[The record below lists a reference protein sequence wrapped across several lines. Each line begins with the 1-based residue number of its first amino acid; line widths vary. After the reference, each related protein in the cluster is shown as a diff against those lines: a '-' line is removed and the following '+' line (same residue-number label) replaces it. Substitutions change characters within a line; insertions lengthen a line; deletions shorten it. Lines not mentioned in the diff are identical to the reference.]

1 MRFGIA
7 ARLALLLALVGVI
20 ASGVTGFYVY
30 SASRALLIQSSKS
43 ELLTSTK
50 VLASRIVV
58 AREETSRN
66 LQLLS
71 RHPDA
76 LAALDAAFDT
86 PDTAAEDRLAILFER
101 LMAVNPNYF
110 QVRLIGAAEHGLE
123 RVRVDRGSDELLRIA
138 GEDLQEK
145 GHYAYVFDTL
155 TLAANET
162 YLSRFTINHEQGAH
176 AGLGRPTAQLGMPV
190 VDDDGRTR
198 GVIVINIDLHG
209 VFKELS
215 AGLPA
220 DFKLYLTNAAGDFL
234 IHPDPAQSFGFDHGR
249 RILVQDEFPST
260 TDLVAGR
267 TTQVLLEATSG
278 IHANTPVVAAFISQ
292 PVTIHSDESRLI
304 LGLAEPLATVLR
316 QADALGNV
324 ILQIVLGIC
333 LACILIAIA
342 VARAVTRPIN
352 SMSLA
357 LRDFTADGP
366 MSALPT
372 RRSDEIGLLARSF
385 SALGEQVR
393 RQLSELQ
400 QRRQEL
406 EHLAQHDTLTGLPN
420 RALFADRME
429 QALAGAR
436 RDHTRLALMFIDL
449 DGFKPIND
457 ERGHAVGD
465 VLLKEVGA
473 RIRRSIR
480 ESDTAARIGG
490 DEFVVL
496 LRHIQ
501 SKDDAL
507 AVAEKVRLSI
517 NQPIPTDGLPLV
529 ISASVGV
536 ATFPEGGSDAIEL
549 AKNADR
555 AMYRAKQQGRNDV
568 VVHLPA
574 GQ

>member
-30 SASRALLIQSSKS
+30 NASRTLLIQSSKS

-58 AREETSRN
+58 AREEISRN

-71 RHPDA
+71 GHPDA
-76 LAALDAAFDT
+76 LAALDAAFDA
-86 PDTAAEDRLAILFER
+86 PDTAAENRLAILFEQ

-110 QVRLIGAAEHGLE
+110 QIRLIGAAEHGLE
-123 RVRVDRGSDELLRIA
+123 RVRVDRGSDEPLRVG

-145 GHYAYVFDTL
+145 GHYPYVFDTL
-155 TLAANET
+155 KLAANET
-162 YLSRFTINHEQGAH
+162 YLSRFAINHEQGAH

-190 VDDDGRTR
+190 VDRDGHTR
-198 GVIVINIDLHG
+198 GVVVINIDLHG

-220 DFKLYLTNAAGDFL
+220 DFKLYLANAEGDFL
-234 IHPDPAQSFGFDHGR
+234 VHPDPAQSFGFDRGR

-260 TDLVAGR
+260 ADLVLNKSP
-267 TTQVLLEATSG
+267 QVLLEVSSG
-278 IHANTPVVAAFISQ
+278 SHSDLPVVAAFISQ
-292 PVTIHSDESRLI
+292 PVSIHSDESRLI

-333 LACILIAIA
+333 LACVLIAIA

-357 LRDFTADGP
+357 LRDFTAGAP

-372 RRSDEIGLLARSF
+372 ERHDEIGLLARSF
-385 SALGEQVR
+385 GALSEQIR

-400 QRRQEL
+400 QRRHEL

-429 QALAGAR
+429 QALASAR
-436 RDHTRLALMFIDL
+436 RDNTRLALMFIDL
-449 DGFKPIND
+449 DDFKPIND

-465 VLLKEVGA
+465 LLLKEVGT
-473 RIRRSIR
+473 RIRKAIR

-501 SKDDAL
+501 NKEDAL
-507 AVAEKVRLSI
+507 AVAEKVRQSI
-517 NQPIPTDGLPLV
+517 NQPILTDGPPLIV
-529 ISASVGV
+529 SASVGV
-536 ATFPEGGSDAIEL
+536 ATFPEGGSDEIEL

-568 VVHLPA
+568 VIHQPA